1 MTHVSVTSRVGT
13 HAPPHPHPHP
23 HAPTWRLAK
32 VAIAPRWSCTPSDSP
47 LAHCN
52 DSAAFLPGVGNL
64 ETANWRQIEP
74 EAECTT
80 RASLEGTEDP
90 VAHLR
95 PLAKPRLRP
104 QSGDPRLLDPVT
116 KCTQVTLRRPA
127 EGPQVQ
133 SGSWRVEAPS
143 LDETPLPE
151 LQTALTGTCL
161 YLHGV
166 RAFLAPA
173 LHLPHRRRV
182 V

>member
-13 HAPPHPHPHP
+13 HAP
-23 HAPTWRLAK
+23 TWRLAK
-32 VAIAPRWSCTPSDSP
+32 VAIAPRRSCTPSDSP

-52 DSAAFLPGVGNL
+52 DSATFLPGVGNL

-95 PLAKPRLRP
+95 PLAKPGLRP
-104 QSGDPRLLDPVT
+104 QSGDSRLFDPVT

-127 EGPQVQ
+127 ERPQVQ
-133 SGSWRVEAPS
+133 SGSWRVQAPS

-151 LQTALTGTCL
+151 LQTALTGTFL

-166 RAFLAPA
+166 RAFLAPV